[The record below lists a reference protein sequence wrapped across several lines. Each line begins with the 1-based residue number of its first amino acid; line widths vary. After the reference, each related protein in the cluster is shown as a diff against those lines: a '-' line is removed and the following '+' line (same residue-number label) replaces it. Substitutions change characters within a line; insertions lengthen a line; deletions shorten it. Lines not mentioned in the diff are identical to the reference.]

1 MDSSENYKI
10 LKSFSGMAA
19 PKAGMIMYPQSVNN
33 PNYDY
38 YDHNDYFTYNSAKP
52 GENYTFLDNNKYLE
66 KDNDGAT
73 YIATMDP
80 QTPEDAPQRA
90 IVSGP
95 MSTTLPYV
103 VNGNKVSLNN
113 RAFENHENN
122 IKTVIPVGND
132 AIWENI
138 KHREVKSGP
147 MGTIIPAYARPQN
160 IQTSKQVSK
169 PKTQSSSKPHYVPTW
184 VDRDNEINARYA
196 KMQATE
202 NQQEQPAQVV
212 QPTEPAPVT
221 NTRKPV
227 QKSTGFTYMP
237 MSTDQAVELY
247 RKQRYNF

>member
-52 GENYTFLDNNKYLE
+52 GKDYTFLGNNKYLE
-66 KDNDGAT
+66 NDDDDGAT

-113 RAFENHENN
+113 RAFENHKNN

-132 AIWENI
+132 AKWENI
-138 KHREVKSGP
+138 KYREERSGP
-147 MGTIIPAYARPQN
+147 MGTDVPVYARPQ
-160 IQTSKQVSK
+160 
-169 PKTQSSSKPHYVPTW
+169 TQSNSKPHYVPSW
-184 VDRDNEINARYA
+184 VDKDKEINARYA
-196 KMQATE
+196 KMWASE
-202 NQQEQPAQVV
+202 NQQEQPTQVV

-237 MSTDQAVELY
+237 MSTDQAIELY
-247 RKQRYNF
+247 RRQHYN